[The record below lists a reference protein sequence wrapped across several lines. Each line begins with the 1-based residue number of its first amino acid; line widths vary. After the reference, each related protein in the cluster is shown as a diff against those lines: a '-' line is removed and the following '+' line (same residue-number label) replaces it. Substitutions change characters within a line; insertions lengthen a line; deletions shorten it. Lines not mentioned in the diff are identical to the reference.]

1 MTREELRAEI
11 AMAICMVGCGI
22 AAHWS
27 DYFGE
32 ADAALSAIEA
42 AGVRLV
48 PVDPDDKMLAAG
60 MESDSI
66 SHPWEAL
73 GVYRQMVSSSPYAAL
88 KKPGQ

>member
-11 AMAICMVGCGI
+11 AMAICMAGCGI

-48 PVDPDDKMLAAG
+48 HAG
-60 MESDSI
+60 GAKAQLIDGDERTTVRI
-66 SHPWEAL
+66 FT
-73 GVYRQMVSSSPYAAL
+73 PYAP
-88 KKPGQ
+88 PGD